1 MAPPSSYS
9 LSGVSASSSPE
20 STLGSLCLVPEHL
33 QMPVRGLPFQ
43 VLASLDAL
51 ADVFHWTV
59 PAWDVPLV
67 EHLQM
72 PVRGLPFQV
81 LASWDVLS
89 NNRPFLLAWHVVHPL
104 SMLS

>member
-1 MAPPSSYS
+1 MDVP
-9 LSGVSASSSPE
+9 
-20 STLGSLCLVPEHL
+20 LVEHL

-43 VLASLDAL
+43 VLASWDAL
-51 ADVFHWTV
+51 ADVLHWTV

-72 PVRGLPFQV
+72 PVRGLPFQLPV
-81 LASWDVLS
+81 PLDALA
-89 NNRPFLLAWHVVHPL
+89 NNWPFLLSWHVVHPL